1 VTVSKGI
8 KIGLAVA
15 VAVVLGYILISPALL
30 DKVSCEVCMEFK
42 GQEAC
47 RTASGTSRNEAASTA
62 RDNACAQVAFGRED
76 SIACGNTEPS
86 SVQCTE

>member
-1 VTVSKGI
+1 VSNGV
-8 KIGLAVA
+8 KIGIALAVA
-15 VAVVLGYILISPALL
+15 AALAYILISPMLL
-30 DKVSCEVCMEFK
+30 AKVSCEVCMEFK

-47 RTASGTSRNEAASTA
+47 RTASGTSRDEAASTA

-76 SIACGNTEPS
+76 SILCGNTEPS